1 MRTSDAQCERL
12 DETVQFLADIA
23 LVIKG
28 VMTSSKVNFS
38 CVKWCPIENTLVYM
52 GDTQRTRKTELLVNV
67 FQEGRSMIQNR
78 KSNDIASVSDGGHN

>member
-1 MRTSDAQCERL
+1 LRTSDAQCERL